1 LSGFWKTAVQK
12 LLQHIG
18 KTAMLTSGSERI
30 PGKAY
35 NVIARKGTNNKE
47 KIVITTHIDSKKGFT
62 WSY

>member
-1 LSGFWKTAVQK
+1 
-12 LLQHIG
+12 
-18 KTAMLTSGSERI
+18 MLTSGSERI